1 MQFIATCGCQGAV
14 LESNSH
20 INRMT
25 YFTYIHLSEQKKSSS
40 QKQKSSQM
48 EESVHIPWPW
58 SIWDLLVLFP
68 PKNPKETGKQLLQFT
83 FHIEA
88 TESRGGPR
96 SRGGKLLHVLSGGLQ
111 ILHMQY
117 TLENEG
123 GGGDLKNTQ
132 FLDGSWWWKCLNT
145 KYKKCSLI
153 FLNKPLSWKHET
165 FSSWEGTICRHYLTG
180 GPSWQEMG
188 AAFGE
193 ELFRILE
200 GDTLGGHRNKQQG
213 NNVDA
218 DPQQQLGTWCQ
229 AGLGS
234 PWSTIQPIQFCQAMP
249 SPPSF
254 SSDWQHMSDD
264 CTFRTW
270 IRASTFKNNSTK
282 HHRHPLGVVLRS
294 FFYFCTMVNHHGNKT
309 GFEII
314 FCPKHVKSSLC
325 KARLRWTPQF
335 GLKF

>member
-14 LESNSH
+14 FYPN
-20 INRMT
+20 
-25 YFTYIHLSEQKKSSS
+25 KK
-40 QKQKSSQM
+40 KAAAKN
-48 EESVHIPWPW
+48 
-58 SIWDLLVLFP
+58 
-68 PKNPKETGKQLLQFT
+68 KNPAKWRNPYIFHDHGAYGICWCSFPQKTPRKRASSCCNSPFT
-83 FHIEA
+83 LKRPSPEA
-88 TESRGGPR
+88 DRAAEGESCYM
-96 SRGGKLLHVLSGGLQ
+96 SSVAACKY
-111 ILHMQY
+111 Y
-117 TLENEG
+117 TCSTPWKMK
-123 GGGDLKNTQ
+123 GGDLKNTQ

>member
-1 MQFIATCGCQGAV
+1 
-14 LESNSH
+14 
-20 INRMT
+20 
-25 YFTYIHLSEQKKSSS
+25 
-40 QKQKSSQM
+40 M

-58 SIWDLLVLFP
+58 SIYGICWSFP
-68 PKNPKETGKQLLQFT
+68 PPQKKTNQGNGQAVVAIHLSHWSDRVQRRDGQQ
-83 FHIEA
+83 
-88 TESRGGPR
+88 RGEVVTCPQWQ
-96 SRGGKLLHVLSGGLQ
+96 LQ

-117 TLENEG
+117 TLENE

-145 KYKKCSLI
+145 KYKKCSLT

-234 PWSTIQPIQFCQAMP
+234 PWSTIQRIQLRQAMP
-249 SPPSF
+249 SQP
-254 SSDWQHMSDD
+254 
-264 CTFRTW
+264 T
-270 IRASTFKNNSTK
+270 
-282 HHRHPLGVVLRS
+282 L
-294 FFYFCTMVNHHGNKT
+294 
-309 GFEII
+309 
-314 FCPKHVKSSLC
+314 
-325 KARLRWTPQF
+325 
-335 GLKF
+335 

>member
-1 MQFIATCGCQGAV
+1 
-14 LESNSH
+14 
-20 INRMT
+20 MT
-25 YFTYIHLSEQKKSSS
+25 
-40 QKQKSSQM
+40 M
-48 EESVHIPWPW
+48 EH
-58 SIWDLLVLFP
+58 IWDLLVFP
-68 PKNPKETGKQLLQFT
+68 PKKNPRKRASSCCNSPFTLKRPSPEADRAAEGGSCYMSSVAVANTTHAVHPGKW
-83 FHIEA
+83 
-88 TESRGGPR
+88 R
-96 SRGGKLLHVLSGGLQ
+96 
-111 ILHMQY
+111 
-117 TLENEG
+117 